1 METIHRQS
9 NARDVTVCQHCDKR
23 SPLISRA
30 LGLCVD
36 CIRNDFSQVLPLIE
50 QVHSRAREPFTLPPK
65 PPKAEEGHSCHLCV
79 NECRLGPGEKSYCGV
94 RTNKGNKLVGA
105 TARKGNVSWYYDALP
120 TNCVADWVCSG
131 GTGAGY
137 PQFAYSQ
144 RAEYGYKN
152 LAVFYQACSFDCL
165 FCQNWHYRYAAT
177 GESKVDAI
185 APAQAADDHTACICY
200 FGGDPSPQLPHALR
214 ASRLAL
220 ERNKDRILRICWESN
235 GSMHPA
241 LLRQAAELSLNSGG
255 CIKFDLKAWSEELH
269 VALCGVSNK
278 RTLENF
284 KLLAQ
289 YAEKRPS
296 PPLLVAST
304 LLVPGYIDKEE
315 ISRIA
320 AFVSSLNPDI
330 PYALLAFHP
339 QFMMN
344 DLPPTSKRHAQECL
358 SAARAQGLR
367 NVRLGNI
374 HLLGDYY

>member
-1 METIHRQS
+1 MT
-9 NARDVTVCQHCDKR
+9 NCQHCGR
-23 SPLISRA
+23 ESPLISQA

-36 CIRNDFSQVLPLIE
+36 CIRSDFTEVLPLIDKA
-50 QVHSRAREPFTLPPK
+50 HSRARKPFNLPYT
-65 PPKAEEGHSCHLCV
+65 PPKAEQGRNCHICV
-79 NECRLGPGEKSYCGV
+79 NECRLALGERSYCGL
-94 RTNKGNKLVGA
+94 RINRENKLAGA
-105 TARKGNVSWYYDALP
+105 TAETGNVSWYYDSLP
-120 TNCVADWVCSG
+120 TNCVADWVCPG

-144 RAEYGYKN
+144 RAEFGYKN

-165 FCQNWHYRYAAT
+165 FCQNWHYRYSAT
-177 GESKVDAI
+177 KKSKIDALEL
-185 APAQAADDHTACICY
+185 AQAVDDRTACICY
-200 FGGDPSPQLPHALR
+200 FGGDPTPQLPHAIR
-214 ASRLAL
+214 VSRLAL
-220 ERNKDRILRICWESN
+220 ERNRGRILRICWETN

-269 VALCGVSNK
+269 IALCGTSNK

-284 KLLAQ
+284 RLLAG
-289 YAEKRPS
+289 YTERRPS
-296 PPLLVAST
+296 PPFLVAST

-315 ISRIA
+315 ISGIA
-320 AFVSSLNPDI
+320 AFIASLNPNI

-344 DLPPTSKRHAQECL
+344 DLPPTSIRHAEECL
-358 SAARAQGLR
+358 AEAKAQGLK